1 MTLLWCGVA
10 IAVLS
15 ATAAVLLFLVLV
27 QRAALLQAR
36 IELEQAQYDVIQAID
51 MIDARG
57 RR

>member
-1 MTLLWCGVA
+1 MTLLWCGVT

-27 QRAALLQAR
+27 QRAALLEAR